1 MKRVILTG
9 GGTGG
14 HCLPIQVTFK
24 IFNKRKIDCYIVTD
38 KRGKNFFSKINNDK
52 VITIWQP
59 IGSNTR
65 FSQLI
70 NFPIVLL
77 QSLII
82 FFKLKPNFTIGFGG
96 YITFPF
102 LLSGSFLKYKIAAHE
117 ANAVLG

>member
-38 KRGKNFFSKINNDK
+38 KRGESFFSSINNK
-52 VITIWQP
+52 KIITIWQP
-59 IGSNTR
+59 ITSNKR
-65 FSQLI
+65 ISQLI
-70 NFPIVLL
+70 NLPIILI

-82 FFKLKPNFTIGFGG
+82 FFKL
-96 YITFPF
+96 
-102 LLSGSFLKYKIAAHE
+102 S
-117 ANAVLG
+117 